1 MLFEAQNS
9 EWFNKPSFDSFSS
22 ILPNT
27 WHLGLGM
34 ELIFLRSTARFPKGI
49 DLSFRAEYAVYF
61 NNLGL
66 DLSHVAVG
74 DLALAF
80 PTYGDIPKS
89 NTVSRHNINLILSLS
104 Y

>member
-1 MLFEAQNS
+1 M
-9 EWFNKPSFDSFSS
+9 
-22 ILPNT
+22 
-27 WHLGLGM
+27 
-34 ELIFLRSTARFPKGI
+34 I
-49 DLSFRAEYAVYF
+49 DQDIDFGFRAGYAVYF

-89 NTVSRHNINLILSLS
+89 NTVSRHTINLILSLS